1 MISFVQ
7 AVHALRTCNHSTS
20 PLRPLPPPWPQKT
33 TKQDRKC
40 PRSLHPQN
48 PTSMFRGASS
58 PPASQL
64 GCGLHGHRPKRS
76 PRLAPPPRLL
86 ASPSACGR
94 WLSGSPSS
102 LPGWCP
108 RGTRF
113 LALGSGTLSLP
124 WVKSLSDAD
133 HPPWDR
139 SGRGLLR
146 GQGEEF
152 PHATP
157 WRWAREAGA
166 PGRASWRRR
175 PSVGTCVLQELVEYY
190 QCHSLKES
198 FKQLDT
204 TLKYPYKS
212 RERTASK
219 ASSRSPGNAHAH
231 LAHRAQLEVCAP
243 PCFPPPGSH
252 CPPAPEEG
260 FPWGTLTWAGSL
272 SSIPAPG
279 SSGPDPPEPGH
290 PGGPR

>member
-48 PTSMFRGASS
+48 PTSMFPGASS

-76 PRLAPPPRLL
+76 HRLAPPPRLL

-94 WLSGSPSS
+94 WPSGSPSS

-133 HPPWDR
+133 HPAGAEGDSSGVRER
-139 SGRGLLR
+139 SPPRDPVEVGEGGGGTREGFLEAAAVSGHVRPAGVGGVLPVPLA
-146 GQGEEF
+146 QGELQAAGH
-152 PHATP
+152 HAQVP
-157 WRWAREAGA
+157 LQV
-166 PGRASWRRR
+166 S
-175 PSVGTCVLQELVEYY
+175 GTHGLQGLQPV
-190 QCHSLKES
+190 
-198 FKQLDT
+198 
-204 TLKYPYKS
+204 
-212 RERTASK
+212 
-219 ASSRSPGNAHAH
+219 
-231 LAHRAQLEVCAP
+231 
-243 PCFPPPGSH
+243 
-252 CPPAPEEG
+252 
-260 FPWGTLTWAGSL
+260 
-272 SSIPAPG
+272 
-279 SSGPDPPEPGH
+279 
-290 PGGPR
+290 PR